1 MSESAYAGLA
11 SQLTSQVGVHAAYIF
26 DPEGGLQEQSV
37 RDQRPSLDSDHA
49 GRAFARTL
57 SGLNAQRKG
66 RQIDLDLIYGEGRVL
81 LRTFEGGFLALLS
94 DRQVNLP
101 LLTLTIDEA
110 VERLRRPDGPQGSW
124 DTEAAPDEAQQLID
138 IARAEL
144 GSHAGKVVELLEAGR
159 GSRESLSA
167 AIDRAE
173 KLTRFF
179 IDRQKAEEM
188 ARKMRTALF
197 SRKG

>member
-1 MSESAYAGLA
+1 MTDSAYTGLA
-11 SQLTSQVGVHAAYIF
+11 AQLISQVGVNAAYIF
-26 DPEGGLQEQSV
+26 DPEGGLQAKSV
-37 RDQRPSLDSDHA
+37 RDDSPQLDSEHA

-57 SGLNAQRKG
+57 SGLNAQHRSG
-66 RQIDLDLIYGEGRVL
+66 QIDLDLIYGEGRVL

-110 VERLRRPDGPQGSW
+110 VQKLRSQEGLQGLREG
-124 DTEAAPDEAQQLID
+124 EAAVDEALQLID
-138 IARAEL
+138 IARTEL
-144 GSHAGKVVELLEAGR
+144 GPHAGKVVELLEAGR

-173 KLTRFF
+173 KITRYF

-188 ARKMRTALF
+188 ARKMRSTLF
-197 SRKG
+197 NRKG